1 MNNSSESVIIQ
12 RQSIITVYALL
23 AWSMLMVR
31 EPWMFALACC
41 TSESAANS
49 LRSYLRITE
58 LECGSDVVGRRREGE
73 HRWREHERLAACC
86 GLAHFLPLGG
96 VLASCSH
103 TSSRILDGV
112 LRDQANNYVDIDKS
126 TQNNGF
132 VRMLSRST
140 RLSPRLQ
147 HSRQHAQI
155 QGTRRRA

>member
-58 LECGSDVVGRRREGE
+58 LECGSDVVGRRRDGE
-73 HRWREHERLAACC
+73 HR
-86 GLAHFLPLGG
+86 
-96 VLASCSH
+96 
-103 TSSRILDGV
+103 
-112 LRDQANNYVDIDKS
+112 
-126 TQNNGF
+126 
-132 VRMLSRST
+132 
-140 RLSPRLQ
+140 
-147 HSRQHAQI
+147 
-155 QGTRRRA
+155 